1 MAYQPGYYCSYEL
14 ADIVALNC
22 SFSTGKVP
30 SYWLNALVTPVPKIS
45 APIGFFPIFG
55 LSHPQPSS
63 RP

>member
-1 MAYQPGYYCSYEL
+1 MMAYHLGYYCSHEL

-30 SYWLNALVTPVPKIS
+30 SYWLNASSQDTCTHW
-45 APIGFFPIFG
+45 FFPIFG